1 MTARTAVGRLV
12 AEVRSRV
19 QRSKAGEARYD
30 PSEPPEH
37 VVLGAEEDPRSD
49 LPETEAGKI
58 PSEVTNEHLLGA
70 EDYPRHDVPETEAGK
85 IASIFADV
93 IEGGDLADLGDL
105 LADEV
110 VYLVPGRSGAAGLH
124 HGHEAVAQALAQET
138 SEDTTV
144 SVVEVTEVIA
154 AATRSVV
161 VVRFAG
167 RVGGEPFD
175 YETAFHLRT
184 SNGAVVAITEYSG
197 DQYRADRVARRR

>member
-12 AEVRSRV
+12 AKVRSRA
-19 QRSKAGEARYD
+19 QRSKTGEPRYD
-30 PSEPPEH
+30 PSGVKNEH
-37 VVLGAEEDPRSD
+37 VVLGAEDD
-49 LPETEAGKI
+49 
-58 PSEVTNEHLLGA
+58 
-70 EDYPRHDVPETEAGK
+70 PRHDVPESEAGK
-85 IASIFADV
+85 IAVIFADV
-93 IEGGDLADLGDL
+93 IEGGDLAELGDL

-124 HGHEAVAQALAQET
+124 HGHEAVAQALAQDT

-144 SVVEVTEVIA
+144 LVVEVTEVIA
-154 AATRSVV
+154 TGTRAVV

-175 YETAFHLRT
+175 YEMAFHLRT